1 MVAKIIA
8 VIKEI
13 ILFELE
19 VQVFYLKHNY
29 SRKNYLIAKVPVEK
43 NFKSRRHFILY
54 ILPSFVR
61 WDKISKLGPF
71 FFQHVIKMVLSS
83 ESESRAIE

>member
-1 MVAKIIA
+1 MKRRDVVLAAGKGN
-8 VIKEI
+8 
-13 ILFELE
+13 L
-19 VQVFYLKHNY
+19 
-29 SRKNYLIAKVPVEK
+29 VP
-43 NFKSRRHFILY
+43 NS
-54 ILPSFVR
+54 SFVR